1 METEEQKVSV
11 PVEPKAPAKLTTKDE
26 LVNCIKE
33 WVTLESEIS
42 KMKNEIKDRN
52 NKKKKLTA
60 TLVDTMKN
68 NNINCFD
75 IKDGSLVYK
84 QRKTKKTITGKFLL
98 AQLEEYYKENPEL
111 AKEITQKVLD
121 NRVEVIK
128 DELKITPH

>member
-1 METEEQKVSV
+1 MYNIMETEEQK
-11 PVEPKAPAKLTTKDE
+11 EPKAPAKLTTKDE

-84 QRKTKKTITGKFLL
+84 QRKTKKTITGMHIRLGLNDSTTYLIFTKRFTLF
-98 AQLEEYYKENPEL
+98 
-111 AKEITQKVLD
+111 
-121 NRVEVIK
+121 
-128 DELKITPH
+128 